1 MTPKFKIGDPV
12 NMEDTD
18 IDMPALDNLDDMIKQ
33 DFRTVDVD
41 VDPME
46 RDANILIVKPRIIN
60 DRGCMTLINMH
71 ENAVF
76 DDVTIE
82 NEHDITPSETV
93 QKFNLSYKYKASNEK
108 GENKKEHMTLAEGST
123 EFKKA
128 MEVVG
133 SQIPDHRDF
142 DRITY
147 MQIVRYDRD
156 SFFMSHRDE
165 AQNDVGRDYGTCIV
179 QLNEDYHGGSL
190 NVEGCIIPKRAGTM
204 AFFNNSSEVW
214 HGVEP
219 IYDGSRYVLLI
230 WFGREYDDSEVQPV
244 PEGTDNRRSEISLED
259 SQ

>member
-1 MTPKFKIGDPV
+1 MTPKFKIGNPA
-12 NMEDTD
+12 NMEDTE
-18 IDMPALDNLDDMIKQ
+18 IDMPALDNLDDMVQQ
-33 DFRTVDVD
+33 DFTTIEEKTDEPD
-41 VDPME
+41 TEWDLEP
-46 RDANILIVKPRIIN
+46 NILTVLPRIIN
-60 DRGCMTLINMH
+60 DHGCQTLINMH

-82 NEHDITPSETV
+82 NLHDITPSERV
-93 QKFNLSYKYKASNEK
+93 QKFNLSYKYKASN
-108 GENKKEHMTLAEGST
+108 NKEHMTLAQDSP

-128 MEVVG
+128 LDVVG

-147 MQIVRYDRD
+147 MQIVRYSKDAW
-156 SFFMSHRDE
+156 FPWHRDMAE
-165 AQNDVGRDYGTCIV
+165 NDVGRDYGTCIV
-179 QLNEDYHGGSL
+179 QLNDDFYGGHL
-190 NVEGCIIPKRAGTM
+190 NVEGCLIPKRAGTM

-219 IYDGSRYVLLI
+219 IYEGERYVLLI

-259 SQ
+259 S